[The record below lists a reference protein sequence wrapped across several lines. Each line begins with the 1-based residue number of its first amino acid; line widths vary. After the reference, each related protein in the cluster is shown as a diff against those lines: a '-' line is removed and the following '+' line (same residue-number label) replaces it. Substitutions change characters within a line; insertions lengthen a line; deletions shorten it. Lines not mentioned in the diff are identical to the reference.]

1 MSAPLKV
8 AVAGL
13 GTVGSGVVELLDRNA
28 ALLARR
34 AGRPIKLVAAAAL
47 NVGDL
52 PLGDAVFYSDAKLMA
67 AEADYDVLVELIGGS
82 KGIALDIVTT
92 ALGRS
97 RSVVTANKA
106 MIAHNGLK
114 LAELAELKHA
124 DLRFEAAVAG
134 GIPAIKALREGLA
147 ANEFN
152 LVYGI
157 LNGTCNYI
165 LTSMRETGRE
175 FSDVLAEAQN
185 LGYAEADPSFDI
197 DGVDTAHKLAILTSI
212 AFGTEIDLS
221 QVFIEGIRHI
231 SALDINLADELG
243 YRIKLLGIARRSDG
257 GIMQSV
263 YPCMTPVA
271 SAISRV
277 DGVFNAVVAQGDF
290 VDRIVMEGRGAGSHP
305 TASAVVADLIDIA
318 AGRVTPIFGVPRKE
332 LTPLKTLGHDK
343 RTGSFYVRLM
353 VADRPGV
360 FADIAGAFRDE
371 NVSLEAVLQ
380 RARSSSGPVP
390 VVLTVHTTPEAA
402 MLRALEK
409 IAALSTVMEP
419 PRLIRIES
427 F

>member
-1 MSAPLKV
+1 MSEPLKV
-8 AVAGL
+8 AIAGL

-47 NVGDL
+47 NMVDL

-221 QVFIEGIRHI
+221 QVFVEGIRHI

-305 TASAVVADLIDIA
+305 TASAVAADLIDIA

-360 FADIAGAFRDE
+360 IADIAGAFRDE
-371 NVSLEAVLQ
+371 NVSMESVLQ

-390 VVLTVHTTPEAA
+390 LVLTVHTTPEAA

>member
-1 MSAPLKV
+1 MNEPLKV
-8 AVAGL
+8 AIAGL
-13 GTVGSGVVELLDRNA
+13 GTVGSGVVELLHRNA

-34 AGRPIKLVAAAAL
+34 AGRPVKLVAAAAL
-47 NVGDL
+47 EMVDL
-52 PLGDAVFYSDAKLMA
+52 PLGDSVFYSDAKLMA

-92 ALGRS
+92 ALRRS

-197 DGVDTAHKLAILTSI
+197 DGADTAHKLAILASI

-221 QVFIEGIRHI
+221 QVFVEGIRHI

-243 YRIKLLGIARRSDG
+243 YRIKLLGVARRSDG

-263 YPCMTPVA
+263 YPCMTPIA
-271 SAISRV
+271 SAISRI

-290 VDRIVMEGRGAGSHP
+290 VDRVLMEGRGAGSHP

-360 FADIAGAFRDE
+360 FADIASAFRDE

-409 IAALSTVMEP
+409 INALSTVMEP
-419 PRLIRIES
+419 PRLIRIET